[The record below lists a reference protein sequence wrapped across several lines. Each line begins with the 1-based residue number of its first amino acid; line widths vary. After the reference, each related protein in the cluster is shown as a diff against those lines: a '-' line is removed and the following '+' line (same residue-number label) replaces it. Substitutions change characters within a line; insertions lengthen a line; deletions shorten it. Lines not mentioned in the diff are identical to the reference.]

1 MKAVAILGFL
11 LFVFPAHADNP
22 AAPGLHDVPPLSE
35 FNDVFT
41 RISASPKSGN
51 SCVIDASVIDRDLDD
66 FLAMALMQAGFPNAA
81 PSPIWMDPPL
91 NPPPVKIK
99 PGFTVEATTKLK
111 SSDSTNATCVLAMRA
126 EVALGGDQRLVLW
139 SSPLVIL
146 EADAG
151 PDPQRPSRALKA
163 TFKTMMQEMA
173 RVFVSAW
180 HGVYEPMKVPD

>member
-35 FNDVFT
+35 FNNVFT

-66 FLAMALMQAGFPNAA
+66 FLATALMQAGFPNAA
-81 PSPIWMDPPL
+81 PFPVYMDPPL
-91 NPPPVKIK
+91 NPPPVEIE
-99 PGFTVEATTKLK
+99 PRFTVEATTKLK
-111 SSDSTNATCVLAMRA
+111 PFDSTNPTCILAVRA

-139 SSPLVIL
+139 FSPLVIL

-151 PDPQRPSRALKA
+151 PNPKRPSRALKA
-163 TFKTMMQEMA
+163 TFQTMMQEMA
-173 RVFVSAW
+173 RVLVSAW
-180 HGVYEPMKVPD
+180 HGVYEPMNVPE